1 MDKYTN
7 YAGTYTVKYIT
18 TEKEY
23 KENHVAETL
32 AATELLFVDTETTG
46 INPRRDKLCLLQL
59 KATDTVFVI
68 KVNTLPESV
77 FTEIMGIINKE
88 NKTWVLHNAKF
99 DLKFLYASGVNV
111 VANIKDTMLMETALY
126 QGDTKDRVSL
136 RNMAMNYC
144 SIELDKTEQTSD
156 WSGYLTS
163 EQLTYAANDVIV
175 LEQVY
180 NAVHDEVTAR
190 GLEEVATIENNAVKA
205 TARLE
210 FTGVHID
217 TKALR
222 EEKRRIQKQIQELTK
237 PFDSER
243 VNVNSP
249 MQLKRY
255 LHGKGIQV
263 KKTDKEELSKFVEYD
278 IVHQILMIKQL
289 ESQVRGFDTLLA
301 SRDRHTDRAY
311 CTYNQNHTSTGRYS
325 TVKPNIQ
332 GLPHAD
338 SVRRMIIAPPDKQ
351 LVICDYS
358 QIELRIMAEVAED
371 PAMMQAY
378 IDGKDLHRTTAATVN
393 HIPYDEVTSEQR
405 KAAKAMNFGL
415 IYGMS
420 GKTFI
425 RYAKTNYGVDIDP
438 DEAAEITDSFFGLYK
453 EVCNRIYVMED
464 KETNFESTKSG
475 RIRIWKDKF
484 PSMNVRCNYEIQ
496 GLGADIIKIAL
507 ARVEKE
513 MVCTGEAELMIT
525 VHDEIVIAVDKDRA
539 EELAV
544 KLKTIM
550 EESAAVYLK
559 KVPVIAEVSI
569 GDNWAAK

>member
-1 MDKYTN
+1 MVKYTN
-7 YAGTYTVKYIT
+7 TIGTYSIKYIT
-18 TEKEY
+18 T
-23 KENHVAETL
+23 AETYEESKIAEIL
-32 AATELLFVDTETTG
+32 AATDLLFVDTETTG
-46 INPRRDKLCLLQL
+46 VTRRDTLCLLQI
-59 KATDTVFVI
+59 KADDTVFVI
-68 KVNTLPESV
+68 KVNALPKSV
-77 FTEIMGIINKE
+77 FAEIMDVINRE
-88 NKTWVLHNAKF
+88 SKTWVLHNAKF
-99 DLKFLYASGVNV
+99 DLKFLYALGVNV
-111 VANIKDTMLMETALY
+111 IANIEDTMIMETILY
-126 QGDTKDRVSL
+126 QGDFKDRLSL
-136 RNMAMNYC
+136 REMAKNYC
-144 SIELDKTEQTSD
+144 GIELDKTEQTSD
-156 WSGYLTS
+156 WSGYLTP
-163 EQLTYAANDVIV
+163 EQLTYAVNDVIV

-180 NAVHDEVTAR
+180 NAVRNEISAR
-190 GLEEVATIENNAVKA
+190 GLEEVTIIENNAVKA

-210 FTGVHID
+210 FTGVQID
-217 TKALR
+217 TNALR
-222 EEKRRIQKQIQELTK
+222 EEKRRIEKQIQELMK
-237 PFDSER
+237 PFETDR

-249 MQLKRY
+249 TQLKRY
-255 LHGKGIQV
+255 LNKQGIPV
-263 KKTDKEELSKFVEYD
+263 KKTDKEELAKFVEYD
-278 IVHQILMIKQL
+278 IVHQIFTIKQL
-289 ESQVRGFDTLLA
+289 QSQVTGFSALLV
-301 SRDRHTDRAY
+301 SRDRRTDRAY

-325 TVKPNIQ
+325 TAKPNIQ

-338 SVRRMIIAPPDKQ
+338 SVRRMIVAPQGKQ

-371 PAMMQAY
+371 PVMMQAY

-393 HIPYDEVTSEQR
+393 RIPYDEVTSEQR

-438 DEAAEITDSFFGLYK
+438 DDAAEIIDSFFGLYK

-475 RIRIWKDKF
+475 RIRIWKGKF
-484 PSMNVRCNYEIQ
+484 PSMNVRCNYEVQ

-513 MVCTGEAELMIT
+513 MVCTGEAELMVT

-550 EESAAVYLK
+550 EESASVYLK